1 MYFGSCFKA
10 RRVTNMCAA
19 FFLTPTLSAV
29 GKTSNHAIVLAQ
41 LYTQG
46 QCKGLHAFIVPIR
59 QLGTHEPLPGKNLCW
74 GLSIHGKLQICFSSA
89 LYSCM
94 GLVNEHSV
102 FH

>member
-1 MYFGSCFKA
+1 
-10 RRVTNMCAA
+10 MCVSVSDCV
-19 FFLTPTLSAV
+19 FVLTPAPVAV

-59 QLGTHEPLPGKNLCW
+59 QLGTHEPLPGTNSHSGNRLNLFLSDYIQLLCLVKVQ
-74 GLSIHGKLQICFSSA
+74 GL
-89 LYSCM
+89 
-94 GLVNEHSV
+94 